1 MTITTDRQQ
10 LTSNGEAAG
19 DRPVL
24 DVEAVIIGSGFAGLG
39 MAVRLLRDG
48 VNDFVVLERGDE
60 VGGTWRDNTYPGA
73 ACDVPS
79 QLYSFSFDLN
89 PRWSRSFSGQP
100 EIFAYLR
107 YVADRHGVRPHL
119 RLGHAVTGAH
129 WDDGIGRWVVVTDRG
144 IWRAR
149 FLLTGVGA
157 LSDPSIP
164 DLPGLADFSGRVF
177 HSAQWDHD
185 YDLTGKR
192 VAVVGTG
199 ASAIQFVPQ
208 IQPQVANLVLFQRTP
223 PWVMPRRDRALKS
236 VEHVTYRYLPP
247 VQRIVRA
254 SIYWGRETFAI
265 LFTRST
271 GLLKGAEKI
280 ARKHLADQVP
290 DPELRAKLTPSYVIG
305 CKRILLANDY
315 YPALTQPNVDVVA
328 GGLARVGERTVVG
341 SDGSEHE
348 VDAIIFGTG
357 FHVTDMPM
365 SAWLRGRDGRSLAEA
380 WRATGMRAHHGTT
393 VPGFPN
399 LFVLVGP
406 NTGLGHTSQVFMIEQ
421 QIGYVARALAET
433 RRRGARTVEVR
444 ESVVAAEDVQMQRRM
459 ARTVWMTGGCASW
472 YLDEH
477 GRNSTLWP
485 DFTFRFRQLLR
496 RFDATAYV
504 FTERTEARRSSIS
517 TPTKQEVPA

>member
-1 MTITTDRQQ
+1 MTSTIDRQQ
-10 LTSNGEAAG
+10 LTSTGEAAG
-19 DRPVL
+19 DGSVR

-48 VNDFVVLERGDE
+48 VNDFVVLERADE

-89 PRWSRSFSGQP
+89 PRWSRSFSRQP

-107 YVADRHGVRPHL
+107 DVADRYGVRPHL

-129 WDDGIGRWVVVTDRG
+129 WDDGSGRWVVVTDRG
-144 IWRAR
+144 TWRAR

-208 IQPQVANLVLFQRTP
+208 IQPQVAKLVLFQRTP
-223 PWVMPRRDRALKS
+223 AWVIPRRDRALKS
-236 VEHVTYRYLPP
+236 VEHWAFRCLPP
-247 VQRIVRA
+247 LQRLVRS
-254 SIYWGRETFAI
+254 SIYWAREMYV
-265 LFTRST
+265 LGFTRST
-271 GLLKGAEKI
+271 RLLKIADRI
-280 ARKHLADQVP
+280 ARKHIAAQIP
-290 DPELRAKLTPSYVIG
+290 DPELRAKVTPSYVIG

-315 YPALTQPNVDVVA
+315 YPSLTRPNVEVVA
-328 GGLARVGERTVVG
+328 AGLSRVGERTVVG
-341 SDGSEHE
+341 SDGSEYE

-357 FHVTDMPM
+357 FHVSDTPM
-365 SAWLRGRDGRSLAEA
+365 ASWLRGRDGRTLAEV
-380 WRATGMRAHHGTT
+380 WHDTGRRAHRGTT

-421 QIGYVARALAET
+421 QIEYVARALAET
-433 RRRGARTVEVR
+433 RRRGARAVEVR
-444 ESVVAAEDVQMQRRM
+444 EGVVAEEDAQLQRRM

-485 DFTFRFRQLLR
+485 DFTLRFRNLLR
-496 RFDATAYV
+496 RFDPTAYV
-504 FTERTEARRSSIS
+504 FTERPEAPRSRIS
-517 TPTKQEVPA
+517 TPSKQEVPA